1 MCHVI
6 LEPPLVQVGFFVQAR
21 DEMLLRV
28 DVHSK
33 VAERVRG
40 KNLKDFGLDERSFQD
55 ILYHSLDKLIPDDEL
70 LLLMQSRRWQEEPD
84 LMALDRD
91 GKLYI
96 FELKAWE
103 SRSENILQVLRYGQ
117 IFGRHKYENLNRL
130 YKKFE
135 HKEQSLKEAHAAIFG
150 NDLAEEKFNHAQV
163 FVVVTNGIDHKTRE
177 AIQYWREQGLD
188 VRPWIYR
195 VYKGPNS
202 EMLLE
207 ISTFSSRDNPYE
219 DIAEGYYILNTN
231 INNSREDHESM
242 LREKIAAA
250 YFSPWKHKIKSLSK
264 GDVVF
269 LYQSGVGIVAV
280 GKASGTLKIRNYQNN
295 PDYVDEEY
303 YMKLNS
309 FFRVETPI
317 SASEIKDITGVNHRF
332 RSTMFALAA
341 EGGRKLFKEAEKRKA

>member
-1 MCHVI
+1 
-6 LEPPLVQVGFFVQAR
+6 
-21 DEMLLRV
+21 MLLSV
-28 DVHSK
+28 NLQSK
-33 VAERVRG
+33 TANRIRG
-40 KNLKDFGLDERSFQD
+40 KNLKSFGLDERSFQD
-55 ILYHSLDKLIPDDEL
+55 ILYRSLDKLIPDDEL
-70 LLLMQSRRWQEEPD
+70 LLLMQSRHWQEEPD

-135 HKEQSLKEAHAAIFG
+135 HEEQNLKKAHAAVFD
-150 NDLAEEKFNHAQV
+150 NNLAEEKFNNAQV
-163 FVVVTNGIDHKTRE
+163 FVVMTNGIDHKTRE

-195 VYKGPNS
+195 VYEGVNS

-231 INNSREDHESM
+231 ISNSRKDHESM
-242 LREKIAAA
+242 LKENIAAA
-250 YFSPWKHKIKSLSK
+250 YFAPWKHKIENLSK

-269 LYQSGVGIVAV
+269 LYQSRAGIVAT

-295 PDYVDEEY
+295 PNHVDEEY
-303 YMKLNS
+303 YMKLNH
-309 FFRVETPI
+309 FFKVEPPI
-317 SASEIKDITGVNHRF
+317 AASEIKDITGINYRF
-332 RSTMFALAA
+332 MSTMFGIDA
-341 EGGRKLFKEAEKRKA
+341 ESGKKLFKEIQKRKVDA

>member
-1 MCHVI
+1 
-6 LEPPLVQVGFFVQAR
+6 
-21 DEMLLRV
+21 MLLRV
-28 DVHSK
+28 DTESK
-33 VAERVRG
+33 IAERVRG
-40 KNLKDFGLDERSFQD
+40 DRLKTFGLDERTFQD
-55 ILYHSLDKLIPDDEL
+55 ILYGSLDKLIPDDEL

-84 LMALDRD
+84 LMAIDKE

-103 SRSENILQVLRYGQ
+103 SRPENILQVLRYGQ

-130 YKKFE
+130 YEKSKNE
-135 HKEQSLKEAHAAIFG
+135 GQSLKEAHLAIFG
-150 NDLAEEKFNHAQV
+150 NDLNEKVFNAAQV
-163 FVVVTNGIDHKTRE
+163 FVVMTNGIDYKTRE

-195 VYKGPNS
+195 VYKGSNS

-231 INNSREDHESM
+231 ISNSREDHESM
-242 LREKIAAA
+242 LRENIAAA
-250 YFSPWKHKIKSLSK
+250 YFSPWKHKIKYLSK

-280 GKASGTLKIRNYQNN
+280 GKASGTLKIRNRHNN
-295 PDYVDEEY
+295 PNHADEEY
-303 YMKLNS
+303 YMKLNQ
-309 FFRVETPI
+309 FRKLESPV
-317 SASEIKDITGVNHRF
+317 SASEIKDITGINYRF
-332 RSTMFALAA
+332 MSTMFGIDA
-341 EGGRKLFKEAEKRKA
+341 ESGKKLFKEVRQHGVTGNEIA